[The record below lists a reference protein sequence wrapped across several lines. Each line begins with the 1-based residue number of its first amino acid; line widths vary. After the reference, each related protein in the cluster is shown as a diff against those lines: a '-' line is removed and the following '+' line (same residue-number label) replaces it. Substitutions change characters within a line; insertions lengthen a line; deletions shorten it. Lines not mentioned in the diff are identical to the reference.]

1 MLNSTK
7 LDLIKKAADKEAFS
21 NISEGI
27 TWLCSIKPSFGL
39 SWKDVA
45 EISGVLFGTTQ
56 KEKYFRQNFGDAVK
70 LAEAEDDF
78 EDKLLALKK
87 ERVKLSDERTQNN
100 AYIRRLARE
109 DTIKDIALEYARTM
123 TPKKLLDI
131 PAVVDAEAG
140 AREAIL
146 SVSDW
151 HYGMEIDNAL
161 NKYNPTICR
170 ERVAKLTQKTLQHCR
185 AYKIKRLRFLN
196 LGDLIAG
203 RIHLTLRLESRFDVI
218 TQVMDVS
225 EILAE
230 QLTALSKDIHVDYY
244 SCIDNHSRLEPKKTD
259 SLELETLSRITDWYL
274 KERLKDNPNIE
285 FHENTYGADII
296 SFSCKGHN
304 IVAAHG
310 DVDSPTAAATSLA
323 RLTQK
328 TYQLVLLA
336 HRHHFAADEL
346 NCTVIL
352 SNSSGMGTDE
362 YSRRLRLS
370 AEPSQ
375 NLVIVSEDNVVESIH
390 RIVLK

>member
-7 LDLIKKAADKEAFS
+7 LELIKKASEKEVFNNTA
-21 NISEGI
+21 EGI
-27 TWLCSIKPSFGL
+27 SWLCSVKTSFGL
-39 SWKDVA
+39 SWKDIA
-45 EISGVLFGTTQ
+45 EVSGILFGTTQ
-56 KEKYFRQNFGDAVK
+56 KEKYFRQNFGDAVR
-70 LAEAEDDF
+70 LAEEEDSF

-109 DTIKDIALEYARTM
+109 DTIKEIALEYAKTM

-140 AREAIL
+140 SREAIL
-146 SVSDW
+146 AVSDW
-151 HYGMEIDNAL
+151 HYGMEVDNAL
-161 NKYNPTICR
+161 NKYSPEVCR

-185 AYKIKRLRFLN
+185 AYKIKNLRFLN

-218 TQVMDVS
+218 TQIMDVS

-230 QLTALSKDIHVDYY
+230 QITALSKELHVDYY
-244 SCIDNHSRLEPKKTD
+244 SCVDNHSRLEPKKSD
-259 SLELETLSRITDWYL
+259 ALELETLSRITDWYL
-274 KERLKDNPNIE
+274 KERLKDNPNVS
-285 FHENTYGADII
+285 FHTNDYGSDII
-296 SFSCKGHN
+296 SFNCKGHN
-304 IVAAHG
+304 VAAAHG

-323 RLTQK
+323 RLTQT